1 MLVLLSILGTQQCA
15 WHAGKLRKCL
25 LDGRKADWME
35 GRCTLPCFVLQAVK
49 TQLLE
54 QAQGQLMEL
63 LDQAM
68 WEAVQAYPPQDR
80 PVPSIPPDS
89 LHK

>member
-1 MLVLLSILGTQQCA
+1 
-15 WHAGKLRKCL
+15 
-25 LDGRKADWME
+25 ME
-35 GRCTLPCFVLQAVK
+35 GPRALRPAVLQAVK

-68 WEAVQAYPPQDR
+68 GGRSSLPSQGR
-80 PVPSIPPDS
+80 PVPSVPPDS

>member
-1 MLVLLSILGTQQCA
+1 MVN
-15 WHAGKLRKCL
+15 
-25 LDGRKADWME
+25 GRKADWMK
-35 GRCTLPCFVLQAVK
+35 GLCTLPCFVLQAVK

-68 WEAVQAYPPQDR
+68 WEAVQAYPLQDR
-80 PVPSIPPDS
+80 PVPSVPSDS

>member
-1 MLVLLSILGTQQCA
+1 MKGL
-15 WHAGKLRKCL
+15 
-25 LDGRKADWME
+25 
-35 GRCTLPCFVLQAVK
+35 CTLPCFVLQAVK

-68 WEAVQAYPPQDR
+68 WEAVQAYPLQDR
-80 PVPSIPPDS
+80 PVPSVPSDS